1 MLSVQPI
8 SASDVPS
15 TLADSP
21 MIYALLL
28 PPDHPLR
35 WIRAHVDFS
44 FARTLVTQH
53 YCLDNG
59 RPGIAPELLC
69 RLSLLQF
76 LYNLSDREVIE
87 ACAYRLDFK
96 YFLGL
101 AIEAPA
107 PCDASTLSR
116 VRTRWGETTFQAFFA
131 ASVAQARAQG
141 VLGTRR
147 VVDSSKTLMNAAVL
161 RASALLQRLCA
172 KLLAALT
179 TLASPDDAAWAPLTT
194 EATSL
199 QEDTSWMLS
208 DELKE
213 RRYLRWGTYAHDL
226 LAYALARLERGETG
240 ADAPATLARV
250 QQYSRLLAK
259 HLGDVALEAQ
269 LTARAAAVAAAAAPA
284 DAASADAIPSAAVPP
299 VKLPEGRKDK
309 LVSDVDP
316 EARQAADRKR
326 KVKAGYKTHLAMDSD
341 SEIVTALIVTPM
353 NDDDGPHL
361 LPLLAE
367 ERRRG
372 LVVEEVAAD
381 AAYADGPVRAALAE
395 AAITTYIPE
404 PRAKS
409 SAAGTYLSTDFRF
422 DAAAGT
428 LTCPAGHS
436 VDRATEKGEQYL
448 FYFRRAVCAACPQ
461 QTACLSKKELAAG
474 VKHGRTVSVSRYRPL
489 HEAARA
495 ARGTP
500 EHTAAMHRR
509 LAIEHKQSEM
519 LNQRGLRHARYR
531 GLSKTKIQ
539 AYLTVFATNLRR
551 LAVLCLQGEPTGTG
565 RTVLA

>member
-1 MLSVQPI
+1 MLSAQPI
-8 SASDVPS
+8 PASDIPS
-15 TLADSP
+15 TVADSP
-21 MIYALLL
+21 WIYQLLI
-28 PPDHPLR
+28 PADSPLR
-35 WIRAHVDFS
+35 WLREQMDFS

-96 YFLGL
+96 FFLGL

-107 PCDASTLSR
+107 PCEASTLSR
-116 VRTRWGETTFQAFFA
+116 VRTRWGETTFKEFFA
-131 ASVAQARAQG
+131 ASVEQARVHG

-147 VVDSSKTLMNAAVL
+147 VVDSAKTLMNAAVL
-161 RASALLQRLCA
+161 RASTLLQRLCV
-172 KLLAALT
+172 KLLDAVTA
-179 TLASPDDAAWAPLTT
+179 LASPDDATVAPLRT
-194 EATSL
+194 EATAL
-199 QEDTSWMLS
+199 QEDTSWLLS
-208 DELKE
+208 EELKE
-213 RRYLRWGTYAHDL
+213 QRYLRWGAYAHDL
-226 LAYALARLERGETG
+226 LAAALALLERAESG
-240 ADAPATLARV
+240 AEAPAALERV
-250 QQYSRLLAK
+250 RQYSRLLAK

-269 LTARAAAVAAAAAPA
+269 LTARAAAVAAAAA
-284 DAASADAIPSAAVPP
+284 DAAPSVAVPP

-326 KVKAGYKTHLAMDSD
+326 KVKAGYKTHVAMDSD

-353 NDDDGPHL
+353 NGDDGPQL

-372 LVVEEVAAD
+372 VPIAEVAAD
-381 AAYADGPVRAALAE
+381 AAYADGAVRAALAE
-395 AAITTYIPE
+395 AAITTFIPE

-409 SAAGTYLSTDFRF
+409 SADGTYLSTDFRF

-428 LTCPAGHS
+428 LTCPAGQH
-436 VDRATEKGEQYL
+436 VDQATEKGEQYL
-448 FYFRRAVCAACPQ
+448 FYFRRAVCAACPLN
-461 QTACLSKKELAAG
+461 TACLSKKELAAG

-531 GLSKTKIQ
+531 GVSKTTIQ
-539 AYLTVFATNLRR
+539 AYLTAFATNLRR
-551 LAVLCLQGEPTGTG
+551 LAVLCLQGADTQTAQPI
-565 RTVLA
+565 AA

>member
-1 MLSVQPI
+1 MLAAQPI
-8 SASDVPS
+8 PASDIPS
-15 TLADSP
+15 TVADSP
-21 MIYALLL
+21 WIYQVLIPA
-28 PPDHPLR
+28 DHPLR
-35 WIRAHVDFS
+35 WMRAHVDFS
-44 FARTLVTQH
+44 FARTQVAQH
-53 YCLDNG
+53 YCLENG

-87 ACAYRLDFK
+87 ACTVRLDFK
-96 YFLGL
+96 FFLGR

-107 PCDASTLSR
+107 PCEASTLSR
-116 VRTRWGETTFQAFFA
+116 VRTRWGETTFQAFFEQ
-131 ASVAQARAQG
+131 SVQQARQHG

-147 VVDSSKTLMNAAVL
+147 VVDSAKTLMNAAVL

-172 KLLAALT
+172 KLLAAVT
-179 TLASPDDAAWAPLTT
+179 ALAADDAAMAPLTT
-194 EATSL
+194 EATAL

-213 RRYLRWGTYAHDL
+213 QRYLRWGTHAQAL
-226 LAYALARLERGETG
+226 LAAALTLLAREDPGAAASAARERV
-240 ADAPATLARV
+240 R
-250 QQYSRLLAK
+250 QYSRLLAK

-269 LTARAAAVAAAAAPA
+269 LAARAAAVAAAPAEAAPA
-284 DAASADAIPSAAVPP
+284 AATPP

-326 KVKAGYKTHLAMDSD
+326 KVKAGYKTHIAMDSD
-341 SEIVTALIVTPM
+341 SEIVTALVVTPM
-353 NDDDGPHL
+353 NCDDGPQL

-367 ERRRG
+367 EQERG
-372 LVVEEVAAD
+372 LPITDVAAD

-395 AAITTYIPE
+395 AEITTYIPE
-404 PRAKS
+404 PRAKA
-409 SAAGTYLSTDFRF
+409 SADGAYVSADFRF

-428 LTCPAGHS
+428 LTCPAGQS
-436 VDRATEKGEQYL
+436 VDRATEKGEQFL
-448 FYFRRAVCAACPQ
+448 FYFRRAVCAACPRN
-461 QTACLSKKELAAG
+461 TACLSKKELAAG
-474 VKHGRTVSVSRYRPL
+474 IKHGRTVSVSRYRPL

-495 ARGTP
+495 AQATP

-509 LAIEHKQSEM
+509 LAVEHKQSEM

-531 GLSKTKIQ
+531 GLSKTTIQ
-539 AYLTVFATNLRR
+539 AYLTAFATNLRR
-551 LAVLCLQGEPTGTG
+551 LAVLCLHGAGTQSG
-565 RTVLA
+565 QPATA